1 MARRVEVQKPVRAT
15 LLTPPDAWPEA
26 PLPSP
31 ASTTTATSSTV
42 RPSGPPSADPA
53 SDEALVVAAA
63 TGDLAAFEAL
73 VARHGGT
80 VLAALERLG
89 LDRHAAEDAAQE
101 AWVKLHAALPR
112 YRVGCAFRPWLY
124 SIVVNQGR
132 DAQRRAQHR
141 PRGDE
146 RALTFVHA
154 PRWSAPD
161 EATLERG
168 AIEHALAAVDESF
181 REALV
186 LVDVLGFDYEAAA
199 EALGC
204 ALGTVKSRVHRG
216 RDAFRAAYER
226 AAHPSD
232 RPSDHTT
239 PNAPQRA
246 SNAPS
251 PPSSPRRRT

>member
-1 MARRVEVQKPVRAT
+1 MPGRRP
-15 LLTPPDAWPEA
+15 

-31 ASTTTATSSTV
+31 ASTTAEASSASS
-42 RPSGPPSADPA
+42 PNGPPSAPPA
-53 SDEALVVAAA
+53 SDEVLVVAAA
-63 TGDLAAFEAL
+63 AGDLVAFEAL
-73 VARHGGT
+73 VVRHGGT

-112 YRVGCAFRPWLY
+112 YRVGAAFRPWLY

-132 DAQRRAQHR
+132 DAQRRARHQ

-146 RALTFVHA
+146 LALTLVHA

-168 AIEHALAAVDESF
+168 AIEHALAAVDASF

-204 ALGTVKSRVHRG
+204 AIGTIKSRVHRG
-216 RDAFRAAYER
+216 RDTFRAAYER
-226 AAHPSD
+226 AAHPADRRSD
-232 RPSDHTT
+232 DAAPDSTNHASYT
-239 PNAPQRA
+239 PTRLSA
-246 SNAPS
+246 
-251 PPSSPRRRT
+251 RRRRE